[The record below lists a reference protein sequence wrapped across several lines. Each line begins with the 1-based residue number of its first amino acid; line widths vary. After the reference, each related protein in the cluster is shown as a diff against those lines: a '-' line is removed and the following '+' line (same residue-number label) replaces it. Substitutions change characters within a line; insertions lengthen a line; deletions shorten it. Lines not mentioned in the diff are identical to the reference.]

1 LGIDPPLFL
10 GRTPGTGYPYR
21 ETFLAADLLEL
32 AQRLPYGIAVAEE
45 ETEHAHRIRLARKP
59 T

>member
-1 LGIDPPLFL
+1 LFL